1 MVITDERR
9 DVLNAAC
16 KRHHIEI
23 VKVEKWHDGRWWI
36 QLFLEYHPY
45 PDGSGEYVTGRGND
59 LSTMYQDMI
68 QYLTHVEDLDMDIF
82 KESGLFDHLVGEM
95 FLNDRGEPV
104 ISHVMI
110 DNVTMKGIHDGRGG
124 KKNKPII
131 HLAGSDKTLVLNK
144 TNARAVAGLYGRKTE
159 GWVGKRVSLSAEH
172 GKWFGKEQWRVIIL
186 TDAPPPLPTSDRRNK
201 TERQT
206 EPTQAEIDLL
216 VKEHEAGAPS
226 AVDDLP
232 WDDIFTADE
241 EE

>member
-1 MVITDERR
+1 MVDERR
-9 DVLNAAC
+9 DTLTAAG
-16 KRHHIEI
+16 KRHHISV
-23 VKVEKWHDGRWWI
+23 VKVWQRLGGEWCI
-36 QLFLEYHPY
+36 QLFQEVNPF
-45 PDGSGEYVTGRGND
+45 PDGSGYYVTGRGDN
-59 LSTMYQDMI
+59 LSTMYQDLI
-68 QYLTHVEDLDMDIF
+68 QYLTHAEDVDMDIF

-104 ISHVMI
+104 ISHVAI
-110 DNVTMKGIHDGRGG
+110 NNVTMKGIHDGRGG

-131 HLAGSDKTLVLNK
+131 HLEGSDKTLVLNK

-159 GWVGKRVSLSAEH
+159 GWIGKRVSLSAEH

-186 TDAPPPLPTSDRRNK
+186 TDAPPPLPTNDRRNK
-201 TERQT
+201 TERQA

-216 VKEHEAGAPS
+216 VTEHEAGAPS
-226 AVDDLP
+226 TVDDLP